1 MKFYNLTLKDYID
14 WGNLL
19 GAAGVCLQAG
29 APIIGQ
35 LLAGGG
41 EGSDADLGV
50 TVFRCKNLDS
60 KYMNKCI
67 SKCIHR

>member
-1 MKFYNLTLKDYID
+1 MMKFYILTLKDYID

-41 EGSDADLGV
+41 EGSDADES
-50 TVFRCKNLDS
+50 VFRCKS
-60 KYMNKCI
+60 
-67 SKCIHR
+67 R